1 MTDVEWL
8 APPNTPI
15 ENKLSQTDFQKR
27 TELLAEFV
35 YWFFDSFIIHLIRTN
50 FYATETAVYKNRVF
64 YFRHDVWRQIS
75 LPSISKLQETMLVN
89 IPKVMSASA
98 ND

>member
-1 MTDVEWL
+1 MEWL

-89 IPKVMSASA
+89 IPKVMSASS